1 MTKNGLANNARKRSE
16 RSGFV
21 CVDGLCCDNACSLRL
36 VCNGLVFDLRLAT
49 LVRLARHNGGMKMQN
64 DSKRRDSANDYRA
77 ANDDCAAYWDAMARG
92 EILLLDVDANEVD
105 AECALLI
112 REYTALREIGLQEE
126 CEQAALER
134 IYMRG

>member
-21 CVDGLCCDNACSLRL
+21 CVDGLCGDNACSLRL
-36 VCNGLVFDLRLAT
+36 VCNGLVFDWLTGNAWRIG
-49 LVRLARHNGGMKMQN
+49 REHNGGMKMQN

-105 AECALLI
+105 A
-112 REYTALREIGLQEE
+112 
-126 CEQAALER
+126 
-134 IYMRG
+134 